1 MSFCEY
7 ATQVNSLT
15 KTIGSK
21 IKGISQKQIKEGMDF
36 NDVLDELGTN
46 YANFV
51 AKFGE
56 DAVKGLSVDDLNLA
70 GQLVSEKDIYNAQEL
85 KMALYE
91 AKQAAVDLNATPLLD
106 EATKAAETPNAGSN
120 YEKMVSQIKT
130 AQELY
135 AKGLVGT
142 DDFKSIAKWL
152 SSSGADNPVNFIENY
167 EKAVRYLTDDA
178 SGCKN
183 FLEDLRTK
191 GFSE

>member
-70 GQLVSEKDIYNAQEL
+70 GQLVSEKISTMRRN
-85 KMALYE
+85 
-91 AKQAAVDLNATPLLD
+91 
-106 EATKAAETPNAGSN
+106 
-120 YEKMVSQIKT
+120 
-130 AQELY
+130 
-135 AKGLVGT
+135 
-142 DDFKSIAKWL
+142 
-152 SSSGADNPVNFIENY
+152 
-167 EKAVRYLTDDA
+167 
-178 SGCKN
+178 
-183 FLEDLRTK
+183 
-191 GFSE
+191 

>member
-1 MSFCEY
+1 M
-7 ATQVNSLT
+7 
-15 KTIGSK
+15 KT
-21 IKGISQKQIKEGMDF
+21 
-36 NDVLDELGTN
+36 
-46 YANFV
+46 
-51 AKFGE
+51 
-56 DAVKGLSVDDLNLA
+56 
-70 GQLVSEKDIYNAQEL
+70 QEL

>member
-1 MSFCEY
+1 
-7 ATQVNSLT
+7 
-15 KTIGSK
+15 
-21 IKGISQKQIKEGMDF
+21 
-36 NDVLDELGTN
+36 
-46 YANFV
+46 
-51 AKFGE
+51 
-56 DAVKGLSVDDLNLA
+56 
-70 GQLVSEKDIYNAQEL
+70 
-85 KMALYE
+85 MALYE

-152 SSSGADNPVNFIENY
+152 SSSGADNPVNFI
-167 EKAVRYLTDDA
+167 DDA